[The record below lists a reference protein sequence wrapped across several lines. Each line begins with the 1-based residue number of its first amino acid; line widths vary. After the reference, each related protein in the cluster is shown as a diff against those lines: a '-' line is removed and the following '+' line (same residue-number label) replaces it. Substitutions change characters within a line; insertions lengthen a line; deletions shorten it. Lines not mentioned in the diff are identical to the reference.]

1 MENLAEELLG
11 TTAEPVETVEEPVKT
26 DTTEASEAHE
36 SPEEV
41 IEPEKVVETDEPTS
55 PAPVETVP
63 LSAHIGLRKDLEG
76 QIENLRAQIATPAEP
91 KKDFFEDPEGSLN
104 ALRTEFNETL
114 TTQMLNT
121 GKAEAVDKY
130 DQDTVDNAVE
140 WVAQAVASSPYIAQQ
155 FTKTPLL
162 QQHRKAVELHKAEL
176 ARADLADPETMR
188 ATLKDE
194 VKKELLAEMETEQA
208 GKDKLSASIPKSLT
222 GDSSKGGLT
231 GSDWSGPVDLDS
243 LIGTGG

>member
-36 SPEEV
+36 SQEEV
-41 IEPEKVVETDEPTS
+41 IEPEKVEVEDEPTS

-76 QIENLRAQIATPAEP
+76 QIESLRAQITTPEEP

-104 ALRTEFNETL
+104 ALRSEFSETMTNQLLNEG
-114 TTQMLNT
+114 Q
-121 GKAEAVDKY
+121 AEAIRQHDQETVDK
-130 DQDTVDNAVE
+130 AVE
-140 WVAQAVASSPYIAQQ
+140 WVAAAVASSPYIAQQ
-155 FTKTPLL
+155 FTQTPLL
-162 QQHRKAVELHKAEL
+162 QQHRKAVELFQQEQ
-176 ARADLADPETMR
+176 ARADLADP
-188 ATLKDE
+188 ATLKASMKDE
-194 VKKELLAEMETEQA
+194 VRKELIAEMEAEKT
-208 GKDKLSASIPKSLT
+208 GKAELSASIPKSLT

-231 GSDWSGPVDLDS
+231 GSDWSGPVELDT

>member
-1 MENLAEELLG
+1 MTNQLLN
-11 TTAEPVETVEEPVKT
+11 
-26 DTTEASEAHE
+26 
-36 SPEEV
+36 
-41 IEPEKVVETDEPTS
+41 
-55 PAPVETVP
+55 
-63 LSAHIGLRKDLEG
+63 EG
-76 QIENLRAQIATPAEP
+76 Q
-91 KKDFFEDPEGSLN
+91 
-104 ALRTEFNETL
+104 
-114 TTQMLNT
+114 
-121 GKAEAVDKY
+121 AEAISKY

-155 FTKTPLL
+155 FTQTPLL

-194 VKKELLAEMETEQA
+194 VKKELLEEMEAEQA